1 MQDLHAF
8 LLNLQA
14 RGEGSLPPL
23 TPKWKDN
30 YSTITQF
37 KCKNNYEHLL
47 NCDFLEHSW
56 AHIAIYFVLL
66 QHTAQKSKL

>member
-14 RGEGSLPPL
+14 RGEGKSPPL

-30 YSTITQF
+30 SFFLITTI
-37 KCKNNYEHLL
+37 
-47 NCDFLEHSW
+47 S
-56 AHIAIYFVLL
+56 V
-66 QHTAQKSKL
+66 

>member
-30 YSTITQF
+30 NFFLITN
-37 KCKNNYEHLL
+37 K
-47 NCDFLEHSW
+47 
-56 AHIAIYFVLL
+56 
-66 QHTAQKSKL
+66 